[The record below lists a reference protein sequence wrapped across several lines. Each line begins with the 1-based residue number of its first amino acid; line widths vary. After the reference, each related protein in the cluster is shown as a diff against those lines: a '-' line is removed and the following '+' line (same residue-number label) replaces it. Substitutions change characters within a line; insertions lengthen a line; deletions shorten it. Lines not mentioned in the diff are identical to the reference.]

1 MKDSWIAARREQLYK
16 LLPSIYQVMDQAITP
31 PEQKGPLQELLGV
44 ITEQVNLLEDDLARW
59 YDNLFIETCEDWVLP
74 YLGDLVGYESGL
86 PGHETPDA
94 PESTINLSVVFPR
107 REIADTVALRRRK
120 GSLALLEEISRRVVG
135 WPARAVE
142 YRRTTAGTASLNHLR
157 VRRSSSVDLR
167 NGDALD
173 RLDTPFDLLP
183 RMVDLR
189 RINSR
194 HTVGRH
200 NLQNIGLFVCRRKI
214 DSVTLAPIGFQNEGR
229 ATFDLLGLELPLHVL
244 PQPEE
249 SAESLADLEHLPVPL
264 TKQML
269 RAATNS
275 GDDPTVFLGA
285 NSKYYG
291 LGNSLF
297 LVAKYE
303 DGTRLIPAGDIYVTE
318 LNADRNFPL
327 DAAFCDKVAIDP
339 ESGRIAFHPDYQ
351 PQMAWATYHV
361 GRVALFGGGEYKR
374 NLSKGTVTHQVTKE
388 VISQGAN
395 PIAAEP
401 DVTMERVLSEAKR
414 SWETSVTNQKF
425 PEHSVIE
432 IIDNE
437 EYVAEIDFCVPKGKT
452 LEIRAANFYRPVL
465 RVPDTLGGSREAC
478 RFSGEPYSHLILDGL
493 IFSQGVIQIE
503 GQFASVTIR
512 HCTLVPDRAQLE
524 IRLNGS
530 QVKIEK
536 SIMGPISIRPADV
549 RPQDAPRKKKPE
561 AAAQPATYQEPIELL
576 IKDSIVNGRDDVP
589 DDIAVGYAIA
599 GRKLEANLK
608 GAGGARVSAEF
619 TAAHAVL
626 NIQRSTVLG
635 EISALEVGNVSDSL
649 LVDQVCIDNCQRGCV
664 RYSYLPGNSC
674 TPSPYQCQPAD
685 TTCAEPIRPVF
696 ISTKFG
702 HPDYMRLSDTCPAEI
717 LVGAED
723 QGEMGVYH
731 DEYFSLR
738 AAHLKR
744 RIQEFIPAGNEAGI
758 LFET

>member
-1 MKDSWIAARREQLYK
+1 
-16 LLPSIYQVMDQAITP
+16 
-31 PEQKGPLQELLGV
+31 LQ
-44 ITEQVNLLEDDLARW
+44 
-59 YDNLFIETCEDWVLP
+59 
-74 YLGDLVGYESGL
+74 
-86 PGHETPDA
+86 
-94 PESTINLSVVFPR
+94 
-107 REIADTVALRRRK
+107 
-120 GSLALLEEISRRVVG
+120 
-135 WPARAVE
+135 
-142 YRRTTAGTASLNHLR
+142 
-157 VRRSSSVDLR
+157 
-167 NGDALD
+167 
-173 RLDTPFDLLP
+173 
-183 RMVDLR
+183 
-189 RINSR
+189 
-194 HTVGRH
+194 
-200 NLQNIGLFVCRRKI
+200 
-214 DSVTLAPIGFQNEGR
+214 
-229 ATFDLLGLELPLHVL
+229 GLELPLHVL
-244 PQPEE
+244 PQPEQSTE
-249 SAESLADLEHLPVPL
+249 SIAELEHLPVPL
-264 TKQML
+264 TRKML

-275 GDDPTVFLGA
+275 GDDPSLFLGA
-285 NSKYYG
+285 NSQYYG
-291 LGNSLF
+291 LGKSLF

-303 DGTRLIPAGDIYVTE
+303 EGTRLVPACDIYITQ
-318 LNADRNFPL
+318 LNADRSFPL
-327 DAAFCDKVAIDP
+327 DDAFCDKVAIDP

-361 GRVALFGGGEYKR
+361 GRVALFAGGEYKR
-374 NLSKGTVTHQVTKE
+374 SLSKGTVTHQVTKE

-414 SWETSVTNQKF
+414 SWETKVTNPKF

-437 EYVAEIDFCVPKGKT
+437 EYIAEIDFSVPTGKT

-465 RVPDTLGGSREAC
+465 RVPDTLSANCEAC
-478 RFSGEPYSHLILDGL
+478 RFFGQPDSHLILDGL
-493 IFSQGVIQIE
+493 TFSQGVIQIE

-512 HCTLVPDRAQLE
+512 HCTLVPDHAQLE
-524 IRLNGS
+524 LRLNGA

-549 RPQDAPRKKKPE
+549 RPQDAPKKKKPE
-561 AAAQPATYQEPIELL
+561 GAAQPATFQEPIVLF
-576 IKDSIVNGRDDVP
+576 IKDSTVDGRKDVP

-635 EISALEVGNVSDSL
+635 EISALEVGNISDSL
-649 LVDQVCIDNCQRGCV
+649 LVDQVCIDNCQRGCI
-664 RYSYLPGNSC
+664 RYSYLPPNSC
-674 TPSPYQCQPAD
+674 TPRPYQCQPAD
-685 TTCAEPIRPVF
+685 TNCAEHIRPVF
-696 ISTKFG
+696 FSTKFG

-717 LVGAED
+717 LVGAKD

-738 AAHLKR
+738 LAHLKQY
-744 RIQEFIPAGNEAGI
+744 IQEFSPAGSEVGI